1 MLRAVLDTNVLVS
14 SLFFGGN
21 PRRVVDMANA
31 GRFQAVTS
39 IPLLA
44 ELEMVLAEDFQMPFE
59 RLEETI
65 RDVLSFVEIAP
76 ELPQFHAEVRDLK
89 DVKVLACASAGE
101 ADCIVTGDRDLL
113 SLGKWEG
120 VAILPPVQ
128 FLGLDALKGDA
139 VW

>member
-1 MLRAVLDTNVLVS
+1 MLRAVLDTNVLIS

-21 PRRVVDMANA
+21 PRRVIDMAII
-31 GRFQAVTS
+31 GRFQAVSS
-39 IPLLA
+39 IPLVA
-44 ELEMVLAEDFQMPFE
+44 ELEIVLAVDFQLPSE
-59 RLEETI
+59 RVEEAV
-65 RDVLSFVEIAP
+65 RDVMSFAQIVA

-113 SLGKWEG
+113 ALKKWGG
-120 VAILPPVQ
+120 VAILTPAQ
-128 FLGLDALKGDA
+128 FLGLDAFKGEA